1 VDPVKIVDQIQFSVD
16 QYADR
21 EQVLVESLERE
32 LGDDLTEELSAEI
45 KSGVASFMDVVFG
58 AIDVNFDKFEVYVG
72 RNILRVPPGLMEE
85 IVAED
90 KNNVTK
96 EEEDTVTE
104 QLNLLIQQNEAA
116 DVMEKLLQAE
126 SAALDAEL
134 AFFAEEVEEKFPKLK
149 EVEKK
154 HKRDLDQLL
163 SSTLELAS
171 TVNLQVKKISTQLS
185 SSNIPLG
192 NDLAS
197 LDAMYSQDVKK
208 AKIQ

>member
-1 VDPVKIVDQIQFSVD
+1 MDPVKIVDQIQFSVD

-45 KSGVASFMDVVFG
+45 KTGVASFMDVVFG

-90 KNNVTK
+90 KNNITK

-104 QLNLLIQQNEAA
+104 QLNALIQQNEAA

>member
-45 KSGVASFMDVVFG
+45 KTGVASFMDVVFG

-90 KNNVTK
+90 KNNITK

-104 QLNLLIQQNEAA
+104 QLNALIQQNEAA